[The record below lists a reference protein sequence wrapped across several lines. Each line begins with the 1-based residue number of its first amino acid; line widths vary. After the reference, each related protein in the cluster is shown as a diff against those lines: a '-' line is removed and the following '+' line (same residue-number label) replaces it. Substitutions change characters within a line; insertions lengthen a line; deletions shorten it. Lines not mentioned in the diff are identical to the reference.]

1 VRVIRMNL
9 RRIGPCLLGRL
20 IILGLAAGMMRPE
33 LSLATTEETFDVLQI
48 GTHTYKKV
56 TVTTKA
62 KNQIFILHSAG
73 MSTIKVADLPPEL
86 LEQLGYGA
94 AAAET
99 SKAKGSHTSL
109 SAMTKQT
116 FTKLKAPQ
124 IKDLQKQWRTSA
136 PAGLATVD
144 LTPNLLMAAGVA
156 LLLLYLLM
164 CYCGMLICLKC
175 GHPPGALVWIP
186 VLQLIP
192 LLRAAQMSPA
202 WILAYF
208 VPVLNVIAQI
218 IWSFSISKARGKSA
232 WVGFFLLLPITS
244 LIAYLYLALS
254 DAAAPKEERVVEMMT
269 LETA

>member
-1 VRVIRMNL
+1 
-9 RRIGPCLLGRL
+9 
-20 IILGLAAGMMRPE
+20 MMRPGP
-33 LSLATTEETFDVLQI
+33 SLAATEETFDVLQI
-48 GTHTYKKV
+48 GTHTYRKV

-94 AAAET
+94 ASSA
-99 SKAKGSHTSL
+99 SKGNGSHSTL
-109 SAMTKQT
+109 SSITKKT
-116 FTKLKAPQ
+116 FTKIKAPQ
-124 IKDLQKQWRTSA
+124 MKDLQKQWRTSA

-164 CYCGMLICLKC
+164 CYCSMLICLKC

-232 WVGFFLLLPITS
+232 WVGFFLLLPVTS